1 MAFMNQAKKKIIAE
15 LVKPILKKYNL
26 KGSLSVKHYSSIVLT
41 LKSGKIDFIKNYNDN
56 AIEKNQSISEW
67 QRKKDSIDVNYMQVN
82 EFYINENYTGIARE
96 ALNALKSALQGAD
109 WYDKSEIQEDYFDIA
124 YYIDINIGK
133 YDQGY
138 IVE

>member
-96 ALNALKSALQGAD
+96 ALSALKFALQGAD
-109 WYDKSEIQEDYFDIA
+109 WYDKSSIQEDYFDIA

>member
-96 ALNALKSALQGAD
+96 ALNALKFALQGAD

>member
-96 ALNALKSALQGAD
+96 ALNALKSALQCAD